1 MNINAA
7 LVSIG
12 SLYYNE
18 LVKEMN
24 TSHVRN
30 AGNQSQLSYFPR
42 LPLPV
47 KGSVRPQAG
56 FLQAQDLPE
65 RERLVKQSKTGCFT
79 SVFQYFDNLILP
91 H

>member
-1 MNINAA
+1 MNINVE
-7 LVSIG
+7 LVSIN

-30 AGNQSQLSYFPR
+30 AGNQSRLSNFPL

-47 KGSVRPQAG
+47 MEKFRPQVRL
-56 FLQAQDLPE
+56 LQAQDLPE
-65 RERLVKQSKTGCFT
+65 RERRVKQSKTGCFT
-79 SVFQYFDNLILP
+79 SIF
-91 H
+91 